1 MVGYKPRVVHVIYMV
16 HGNKRLTGPT
26 FAAHQPGSWYSQARP
41 VRAKYI
47 SPGDRAAKDIILI

>member
-1 MVGYKPRVVHVIYMV
+1 MVHVIYMV

-26 FAAHQPGSWYSQARP
+26 FAAHQPGSWYSLARP
-41 VRAKYI
+41 VRAKDI